1 MKITKKR
8 LKQLIKE
15 ELEEVKLSYE
25 TDEEYEARRGKSGP
39 ATELQQSY
47 TFNIYRPGHYRSDR
61 SITVM
66 YAENVPMSMIDTKDY
81 ERNKVTH
88 KDPERFLKISKE
100 GLQRLGLEANEYGN
114 FGVDMYVVD
123 QVPETI
129 ELTVPYNPRSGE
141 FMTDQVKP
149 YMIPKVVDASSM

>member
-1 MKITKKR
+1 MKITKAR

-39 ATELQQSY
+39 ATELQQGY
-47 TFNIYRPGHYRSDR
+47 TFRIYQPGYYRTDPST
-61 SITVM
+61 TVM

-88 KDPERFLKISKE
+88 KDPERFLRISKE

-114 FGVDMYVVD
+114 FGVDMYPID
-123 QVPETI
+123 EVPETI
-129 ELTVPYNPRSGE
+129 ELAVPYNLRSGE

-149 YMIPKVVDASSM
+149 YKIPKIVDASSM